1 MFRVVSRS
9 LTSRLAT
16 APAAFAAP
24 RAAFSAPGAAPAAPA
39 GARAASTSSSLGALA
54 YQLVFKRNVVYVSAV
69 FFGAIVFDAVFGSV
83 MKGAWRSMNH
93 GRLFGASCARRRGC
107 AAPPGCPPV

>member
-9 LTSRLAT
+9 LTSRIASAPT
-16 APAAFAAP
+16 AAAVPRTAFFAAGAPA
-24 RAAFSAPGAAPAAPA
+24 SAAPA
-39 GARAASTSSSLGALA
+39 GARAASTSSTLGNLA
-54 YQLVFKRNVVYVSAV
+54 YQLVFKRNVVYVSVV

-93 GRLFGASCARRRGC
+93 GRLFGA
-107 AAPPGCPPV
+107 